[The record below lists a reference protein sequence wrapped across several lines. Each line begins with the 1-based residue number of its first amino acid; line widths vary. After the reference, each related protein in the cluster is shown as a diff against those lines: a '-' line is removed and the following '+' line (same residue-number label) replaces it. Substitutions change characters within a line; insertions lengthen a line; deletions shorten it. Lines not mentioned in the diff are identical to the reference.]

1 MSHVKQTDAAKTQ
14 ILKISFSWIHFLIF
28 LKSQNKK
35 NQATGGAGAL
45 ARHVAR
51 RVIVYGHIRLLF
63 AASPAWARDA
73 FFTRRF
79 GLHKKQVF
87 FFF

>member
-51 RVIVYGHIRLLF
+51 RVIVYGHITLLFGRRLLHQ
-63 AASPAWARDA
+63 ALRPPQK
-73 FFTRRF
+73 TN
-79 GLHKKQVF
+79 LF
-87 FFF
+87 FF